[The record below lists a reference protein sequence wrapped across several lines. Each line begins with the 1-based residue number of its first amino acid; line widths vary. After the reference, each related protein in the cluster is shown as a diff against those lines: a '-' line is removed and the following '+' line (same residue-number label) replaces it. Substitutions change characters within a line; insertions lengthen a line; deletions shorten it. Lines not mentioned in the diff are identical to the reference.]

1 MLEPGVDMT
10 PLMTWGEIGTPYR
23 IQEDGMSAYSFP
35 ALTKKDEAR
44 RKVQEVKKSA
54 GIATPYTVTPA
65 SMADPFHRLRTP
77 SRARMK
83 GLVASSPLVRNLL
96 GSRTPDVDREL
107 RAAYSG
113 KKRKA
118 HGDWTNQ
125 SVSGWTTPGP

>member
-83 GLVASSPLVRNLL
+83 GLVASSPLARRGRLMGTGPTKVCPAGLRQVR
-96 GSRTPDVDREL
+96 RRW
-107 RAAYSG
+107 
-113 KKRKA
+113 K
-118 HGDWTNQ
+118 Q
-125 SVSGWTTPGP
+125 